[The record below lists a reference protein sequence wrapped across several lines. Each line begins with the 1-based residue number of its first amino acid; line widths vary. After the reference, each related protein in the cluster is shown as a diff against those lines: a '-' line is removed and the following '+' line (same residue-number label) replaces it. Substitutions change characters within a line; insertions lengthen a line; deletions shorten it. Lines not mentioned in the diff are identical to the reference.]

1 MKRNKVGEKG
11 CRDAGE
17 RGKWE
22 AGRGRKEETRGNGLI
37 TDMRKTL
44 QGASDFFGTYYT
56 RFLDPSSNSI

>member
-1 MKRNKVGEKG
+1 MG